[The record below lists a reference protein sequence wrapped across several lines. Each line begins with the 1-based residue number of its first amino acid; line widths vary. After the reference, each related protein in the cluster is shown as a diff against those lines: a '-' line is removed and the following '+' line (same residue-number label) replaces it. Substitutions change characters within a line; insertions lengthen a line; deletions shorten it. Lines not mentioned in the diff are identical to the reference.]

1 MQESEMKER
10 LISGT
15 VGGFLGGSLL
25 YYNATSFSNVIVSV
39 IVAVVA
45 IMLFMRWRIA
55 FPIRNRMHAR
65 LKSQGIYSYP
75 MPTWAYVIYTIAL
88 IALLA
93 LPTIVWM
100 NKQNTNDY
108 LLILAA
114 GWGVWTILVFTMS
127 IMALKEIGMIFKSPP
142 ES

>member
-1 MQESEMKER
+1 
-10 LISGT
+10 
-15 VGGFLGGSLL
+15 
-25 YYNATSFSNVIVSV
+25 
-39 IVAVVA
+39 
-45 IMLFMRWRIA
+45 
-55 FPIRNRMHAR
+55 
-65 LKSQGIYSYP
+65 